1 MNNPIEFRRQ
11 TRGYNRDDVN
21 EFISQENIRFNKL
34 EESYLKSIKEYEKE
48 NSELREK
55 LDEINEHKDKIV
67 ELELNISQLESALDS
82 SSQTITEKDAII
94 EGLKS
99 ACDSSNEKLMA
110 ANALIDDLRKQNA
123 VAASVPAPE
132 PKVIVREPAYSY
144 DSSVL
149 EKAEKYDS
157 ICDKVDEIF
166 AFAKEEA
173 DKIIAEAFEI
183 RKQASKRNAVNMKNE
198 ISERSESIIDELR
211 RSIRRQFKTK

>member
-34 EESYLKSIKEYEKE
+34 EESYLKSIKEHEKE
-48 NSELREK
+48 IEELRKMLSEV
-55 LDEINEHKDKIV
+55 DEHKEKII
-67 ELELNISQLESALDS
+67 ELELQISKLNSDLDLS
-82 SSQTITEKDAII
+82 VQAIAEKDAII
-94 EGLKS
+94 EGLKV
-99 ACDSSNEKLMA
+99 ACDSSNEKLDMA
-110 ANALIDDLRKQNA
+110 NSLIDDLRKQS
-123 VAASVPAPE
+123 SVIPEARE
-132 PKVIVREPAYSY
+132 PKVIVREPSYSY

-183 RKQASKRNAVNMKNE
+183 RKQASKRNAANMKNE

-211 RSIRRQFKTK
+211 RSIRRQFKSK

>member
-11 TRGYNRDDVN
+11 TRGYNREDVN

-34 EESYLKSIKEYEKE
+34 EESYLKTIKEYERE
-48 NSELREK
+48 NSELK
-55 LDEINEHKDKIV
+55 QQLSEIDLHKDKIV
-67 ELELNISQLESALDS
+67 EHELKIAGLEASLESSTQA
-82 SSQTITEKDAII
+82 IAEKDAII
-94 EGLKS
+94 EGLKT
-99 ACDSSNEKLMA
+99 ACDSSNEKLTI
-110 ANALIDDLRKQNA
+110 ANSLIDDLRKQISA
-123 VAASVPAPE
+123 QPVAAE
-132 PKVIVREPAYSY
+132 PKVIVREPSYSY

-183 RKQASKRNAVNMKNE
+183 RKQASKRNAVNMKSE

-211 RSIRRQFKTK
+211 RSIRRQFKSK